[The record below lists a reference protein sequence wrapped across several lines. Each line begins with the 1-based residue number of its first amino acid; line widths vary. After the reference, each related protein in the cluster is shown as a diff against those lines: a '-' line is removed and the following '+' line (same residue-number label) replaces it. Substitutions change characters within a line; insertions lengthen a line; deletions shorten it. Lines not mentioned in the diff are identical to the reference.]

1 MDNQELIICECL
13 TELTISQTTTCPKC
27 RRIVK
32 TSKELKELQRELDTQ
47 ICNLRVQSHQIAIE
61 LSLRSMRKPSRP
73 YLVESDFYDGLR
85 GKRGEF
91 TKKERSRQ
99 ELSAEAMTLL
109 EMV

>member
-1 MDNQELIICECL
+1 
-13 TELTISQTTTCPKC
+13 
-27 RRIVK
+27 
-32 TSKELKELQRELDTQ
+32 
-47 ICNLRVQSHQIAIE
+47 
-61 LSLRSMRKPSRP
+61 MRKPSRP
-73 YLVESDFYDGLR
+73 YLVESDFYNGLR